1 MKSVEAEPRGEI
13 FHRSPA
19 VNWEIFPTGNANA
32 LIHRI
37 RSMGGTIFFVTD
49 RSGRNFKHCSDMED
63 CYRIIEETFPWVILD
78 GVRSDGAIEILRN
91 SLALTAPV

>member
-1 MKSVEAEPRGEI
+1 MKSVEAEPRGEV

-63 CYRIIEETFPWVILD
+63 CYRIIEEQFPWVMLD
-78 GVRSDGAIEILRN
+78 GIRSDGAIEILRH